1 MEINVTL
8 DTKKVQKSLQATE
21 KKMEQ
26 LHKRAAKR
34 TAVNVRAIASKGNL
48 GIDGLRRK
56 KVPRA
61 RVKPLTG
68 RVPGIWIGLN
78 DVRASEFKERP
89 VQEKGGVRF
98 RGQFYE
104 GYFLARFR
112 YDKLPKSVKRAV
124 TKPRGET
131 SWVEIMVPIEAEALI
146 FIEREIEPKI
156 EGLFNKNF
164 EQAVDRQAQLKWKKK

>member
-1 MEINVTL
+1 MDIKVNL
-8 DTKKVQKSLQATE
+8 DIKKVQKALGATA
-21 KKMEQ
+21 KQMER
-26 LHKRAAKR
+26 LHKRAANT
-34 TAVNVRAIASKGNL
+34 TARNVRAIASKGSL

-68 RVPGIWIGLN
+68 PVPGIWIGTN

-98 RGQFYE
+98 QGKFYE
-104 GYFLARFR
+104 GYFLARFKH
-112 YDKLPKSVKRAV
+112 DSLPKTVKRAV
-124 TKPRGET
+124 MRPRGET
-131 SWVEIMVPIEAEALI
+131 SWVEIMVPIEAQALV
-146 FIEREIEPKI
+146 FIEREVEPKI

-164 EQAVDRQAQLKWKKK
+164 EQAVNHQAHLKWKKK